1 MRKFPL
7 VVFFIILLM
16 IGIGVAMALQGK
28 KQTDNDVREPAVAG
42 QFYPASAAMLQEAVE
57 KFLQD
62 ARPAKVKK
70 PIAIIVPHAGYIYSG
85 QIAADGFKQAAGG
98 DYDVVVILGTNHTS
112 AEFRKVSL
120 YAGSGFRTPL
130 GVAPIDQE
138 IAQAL
143 AAADPDCTLEKSV
156 HEREHSI
163 EVQVP
168 FVQVLFPKAKIVPA
182 IVGTPDLGLCNR
194 FGQALASVLRNRRAL
209 IIASSDLSH
218 YPSAEDA
225 TDVDHETL
233 RAVAKM
239 DPAALRATIAAQRQR
254 RISQLNTSACGEA
267 PILAA
272 MATAKALG
280 ATRGVVV
287 SYAHSGDVSIGDRS
301 RVVGYGAVALSAEP
315 GAADTDVL
323 DRADVVPQEP
333 TLKPA
338 DKKAM
343 LRFARETISRFL
355 STQTVPLARGF
366 SPDIQYPQ
374 GVFVTL
380 KKHEQLRGCIGR
392 IVPDAPLSK
401 LVGAM
406 ALQSAFE
413 DPRFNPVTA
422 KELGDLEI
430 EISVLTPMKQ
440 VKGPEAIVVGRDGV
454 VLKKG
459 GRSAVFLPQVAP
471 EQGWGRDEML
481 DHLSM
486 KAGLPKG
493 SWREGAEFFTFQAIV
508 FNEKEFP

>member
-7 VVFFIILLM
+7 VVFFIFLLL

-28 KQTDNDVREPAVAG
+28 KQMDNQVREPAVAG
-42 QFYPASAAMLQEAVE
+42 QFYPASAAMLQGAVE

-62 ARPAKVKK
+62 ARPVRVKK
-70 PIAIIVPHAGYIYSG
+70 PVAIIVPHAGYIYSG

-98 DYDVVVILGTNHTS
+98 DFDVVVILGTNHTS

-120 YAGSGFRTPL
+120 YDGSGFRTPL

-138 IAQAL
+138 IVQAL

-156 HEREHSI
+156 HEREHSL

-182 IVGTPDLGLCNR
+182 IVGTADLGLCNR
-194 FGQALASVLRNRRAL
+194 FGQALASVLRNRKAL
-209 IIASSDLSH
+209 IVASSDLSH
-218 YPSAEDA
+218 YPSAEDPA
-225 TDVDHETL
+225 T
-233 RAVAKM
+233 
-239 DPAALRATIAAQRQR
+239 LRATIAAQRER
-254 RISQLNTSACGEA
+254 RVSGLHTSACGEA
-267 PILAA
+267 PILTA
-272 MATAKALG
+272 MAAAKALG
-280 ATRGVVV
+280 ATRGVVI
-287 SYAHSGDVSIGDRS
+287 SYAHSGDVSVGDRS
-301 RVVGYGAVALSAEP
+301 RVVGYGAVALSVEP
-315 GAADTDVL
+315 GAADTSVL
-323 DRADVVPQEP
+323 DEVNVVPEEP
-333 TLKPA
+333 SIRPT
-338 DKKAM
+338 DKKAL

-366 SPDIQYPQ
+366 SPDLQYPR

-392 IVPDAPLSK
+392 IVPDAPLLE

-413 DPRFNPVTA
+413 DPRFKPVTA
-422 KELGDLEI
+422 NELGDLEI

-440 VKGPEAIVVGRDGV
+440 VKGPEAIVVGPDGV
-454 VLKKG
+454 LLKKG

-508 FNEKEFP
+508 FSEKEFQ